1 MTVQPSPR
9 ITVFLADDHG
19 VVRDGLRSILE
30 AQPDLSVVGTAGDGR
45 LAVHQVQQLRPDVVV
60 MDIAM
65 PALNGIE
72 ATQRI
77 RDTCPDTEVVIL
89 SVHATTEHIYRALE
103 AGARGYLL
111 KESAGQEVVDA
122 VRAAH
127 AGRRFLSQQITENVI
142 DGYLR
147 QRQDVPARSPLER
160 LSPREREILQLVMEG
175 KSSAEIAETLY
186 LSPKTVETYRSRLM
200 QKLGVGDLPG
210 LVKFAI
216 QNGLTPAG

>member
-1 MTVQPSPR
+1 
-9 ITVFLADDHG
+9 
-19 VVRDGLRSILE
+19 
-30 AQPDLSVVGTAGDGR
+30 
-45 LAVHQVQQLRPDVVV
+45 

-72 ATQRI
+72 AAQQV
-77 RDTCPDTEVVIL
+77 RDTCPNTEVVIL

-103 AGARGYLL
+103 AGAKGYLL

-127 AGRRFLSQQITENVI
+127 AGRRFLSQQITESVI
-142 DGYLR
+142 DQYLR
-147 QRQDVPARSPLER
+147 QRQDAPPKSPLER
-160 LSPREREILQLVMEG
+160 LSSREREILQLVVEG
-175 KSSAEIAETLY
+175 KSSAEIAKTLY

-216 QNGLTPAG
+216 QNGLTPVG